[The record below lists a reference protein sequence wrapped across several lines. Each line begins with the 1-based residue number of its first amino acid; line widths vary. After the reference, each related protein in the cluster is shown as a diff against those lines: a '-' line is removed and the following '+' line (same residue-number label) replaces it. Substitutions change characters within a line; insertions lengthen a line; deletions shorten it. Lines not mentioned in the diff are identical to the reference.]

1 MPIALLLCTII
12 YNYPH
17 MVHVSGLILK
27 KKKKISILFCVRLQE
42 IHLYDEERPIERKR
56 YKRSSSRPRST
67 QHLLMAVLLFLYW
80 WRLIHRLL
88 FFLNERKT
96 DGRFFCCCCW
106 PDSLS
111 QSVQELQATVAVGN
125 RDY

>member
-17 MVHVSGLILK
+17 MVHVSGLIL

-67 QHLLMAVLLFLYW
+67 QHLLMAVLFLYW

-88 FFLNERKT
+88 FFLNERMT